1 MDDATRSYMRSLKS
15 PFGATRAEESFA
27 VVAPKTKTAI
37 RKWKQRFKHNWKG
50 NIEREKTIKFAD
62 DKGRSLINYTDD
74 DRSDLRKT
82 KAADNTRTIKRLLKE
97 RGNQRRAIKKEERI
111 ADLERRGL
119 SVGRP
124 KDEDDDDS
132 LLTKR
137 DKEICSACLK
147 GSVGAAAGAA
157 LGAKIGGPACALAC
171 GAYGAVIGV
180 GKSDKKEKEKKKGG
194 KKTRRRRK
202 RRKTRRKSKNTRPR
216 KRKTKHRRKSKNRRK
231 SRRHR

>member
-1 MDDATRSYMRSLKS
+1 MDDAEKG
-15 PFGATRAEESFA
+15 PFGATGAEESFA
-27 VVAPKTKTAI
+27 VGAPKTKTAM

-50 NIEREKTIKFAD
+50 NTEREKRLKFAD
-62 DKGRSLINYTDD
+62 DEGRSLINYTDD

-82 KAADNTRTIKRLLKE
+82 EAAYRTRATRSSLKE
-97 RGNQRRAIKKEERI
+97 RGNQRRAMAKEKRI

-202 RRKTRRKSKNTRPR
+202 HRRKTRRKSKKTRPR
-216 KRKTKHRRKSKNRRK
+216 KRKTKRRRKSKKRRSRRK
-231 SRRHR
+231 

>member
-1 MDDATRSYMRSLKS
+1 MDRKKKG
-15 PFGATRAEESFA
+15 PFGGIIPGSEESFA
-27 VVAPKTKTAI
+27 VGAPKTKTAM

-50 NIEREKTIKFAD
+50 NTEREKRLKFAD
-62 DKGRSLINYTDD
+62 DPEIGRPLSTGD
-74 DRSDLRKT
+74 DRSDLEKQ

-97 RGNQRRAIKKEERI
+97 RGNQRRATKKEERI

-147 GSVGAAAGAA
+147 GSVGAVAGAA

-194 KKTRRRRK
+194 KTRRRRK
-202 RRKTRRKSKNTRPR
+202 RRKTRRKSKKTRPR
-216 KRKTKHRRKSKNRRK
+216 KRKTKRRRKSKKRRSRRK
-231 SRRHR
+231 

>member
-1 MDDATRSYMRSLKS
+1 MDRKKKG
-15 PFGATRAEESFA
+15 PFGGIIPASEESFA
-27 VVAPKTKTAI
+27 VGAPKTKTAM

-50 NIEREKTIKFAD
+50 NTEREKRLKFAD
-62 DKGRSLINYTDD
+62 DREIGRLLINYTDD
-74 DRSDLRKT
+74 DERTELRKAE
-82 KAADNTRTIKRLLKE
+82 AADKARAVRRILKE
-97 RGNQRRAIKKEERI
+97 RGNQRRATKKEERI

-147 GSVGAAAGAA
+147 GSVGAVAGAA

-202 RRKTRRKSKNTRPR
+202 RRKTRRKSKKTRPR
-216 KRKTKHRRKSKNRRK
+216 KRKTKRRRKSKKRRSRRK
-231 SRRHR
+231 